1 MLFPYAAAPQSRWSY
16 SGCQAWYVP
25 TNTAAL
31 RARHERK
38 PVYSDQVVRNAF
50 IIAQSQLLQ
59 LAKQME
65 FDADTS
71 RWEDDVEET
80 MREFWQQAAENIDT
94 YCARMS
100 NGDDLRQVTADVV
113 KSPRKNTPARPQIA
127 PEPAS
132 PLSGKAPQPPA
143 LDLQPERPAERD
155 ARASHTHTEPD
166 AASDIPDKVLDA
178 PQEQGQEQPKEQA
191 QEIEQPER
199 PEPKSAHVPEDAAHA
214 PKEQPSPPR
223 SASPPA
229 EPILPALTPATGP
242 RIKRTLTLTA
252 PNVIKQDAHA
262 SAAVPR
268 SRPSDTVG
276 KRFRSSFLNKS
287 LRQAIE
293 ERATHDSDD
302 EAEVHDDE
310 RRERP
315 ELDSLRTR
323 LENVRR
329 ASAGLN
335 APITKP
341 IEPPS
346 EDTPEPATKPKGTEI
361 PEQKPEPKPV
371 AESATPAPPKPKAM
385 PASLSASTSAAHL
398 PTESAQPSNPLAS
411 STSRVTRPVHTQ
423 LPRSPNS
430 TVGLSR
436 SVRPATPKAP
446 ARPLSSLERVGRGV
460 DSPSRLAQPVAAS
473 PWRIREAQATKPQ
486 DKLASSTSRPA
497 RPGSPGRL
505 RDELLSPFRGNS
517 VRVPSPFGKR
527 TALGPPKSPVLSA
540 STPASQ
546 SHGAQDRGGLSAR
559 IKGLFGMQST
569 APRASPKPATPAG
582 TGNSRPRPASPSI
595 LESPELPSAAR
606 LSSGLDDGDTSF
618 TGLIPGSFDDG
629 RSGKIP
635 QLGRSVQA
643 PAPKAAPSTNPL
655 ASSTSALHTSTPART
670 RGLPAHRPAAKGMR
684 VSSQPRI
691 QIRPPTHASTVRA
704 EEVKRR
710 KMSHQK
716 QPPLSEATNQ
726 PPPATST
733 QHPGTTSA
741 RRISTED
748 ALKSKLT
755 TQPQRPANAPK
766 GTTRDQAHVV
776 RTSVA
781 RVASGTRAGGAPPT
795 RTSTMNNV
803 NVFQQQPAR
812 QPDTSVVDELPDV
825 ASEYSDSEDEASVKK
840 RKAEPSWT
848 RGRELENQLLQQST
862 VDPDEIFG
870 LQLGPVPLDA
880 MLPPRK
886 GDRRRMRH
894 RTSSANWSGPDGL
907 AQWEIDRYNER
918 MGISASRARPPYDLD
933 TF

>member
-1 MLFPYAAAPQSRWSY
+1 M
-16 SGCQAWYVP
+16 
-25 TNTAAL
+25 
-31 RARHERK
+31 
-38 PVYSDQVVRNAF
+38 RNAF

-100 NGDDLRQVTADVV
+100 KGEDLRQVTADVV
-113 KSPRKNTPARPQIA
+113 KSPRKNASARVQIA

-132 PLSGKAPQPPA
+132 PLSSKAPQRPE
-143 LDLQPERPAERD
+143 LDMQPEHPAQRD
-155 ARASHTHTEPD
+155 ASTSSTHAKLD
-166 AASDIPDKVLDA
+166 ATSDIPNKVPDA
-178 PQEQGQEQPKEQA
+178 PQEQPREPEQPDV
-191 QEIEQPER
+191 
-199 PEPKSAHVPEDAAHA
+199 PEPKSDHAPEDTAHA
-214 PKEQPSPPR
+214 PKEQPSPSR

-252 PNVIKQDAHA
+252 PNVIKHDAHA
-262 SAAVPR
+262 PATAPR

-302 EAEVHDDE
+302 ETEVHGDE

-315 ELDSLRTR
+315 GLDSLRTR

-329 ASAGLN
+329 ASAGVN
-335 APITKP
+335 APTTKS
-341 IEPPS
+341 IEHPS
-346 EDTPEPATKPKGTEI
+346 EDASEPATKPKAAEV
-361 PEQKPEPKPV
+361 PEPREEPKPV
-371 AESATPAPPKPKAM
+371 AESATPAPQKPKAM
-385 PASLSASTSAAHL
+385 PASLSSSTSAAHP
-398 PTESAQPSNPLAS
+398 PTESAQLSNSLAS
-411 STSRVTRPVHTQ
+411 STSRVTRPVHTH

-436 SVRPATPKAP
+436 SVRPTTPKVP
-446 ARPLSSLERVGRGV
+446 ARPLSSLERVGRGA

-473 PWRIREAQATKPQ
+473 PWRMREAQATKPQ
-486 DKLASSTSRPA
+486 DKLASSTSRPT

-517 VRVPSPFGKR
+517 ARVPSPFGKR
-527 TALGPPKSPVLSA
+527 TAPGPPKSPTLSA
-540 STPASQ
+540 SMPASQ
-546 SHGAQDRGGLSAR
+546 WQGVQDRGGLSAR

-582 TGNSRPRPASPSI
+582 TEHSRPRPAVPSV

-606 LSSGLDDGDTSF
+606 LSTGLDDGETSI
-618 TGLIPGSFDDG
+618 TGPIPGSFDDG

-643 PAPKAAPSTNPL
+643 PAPKAAPPANSL

-670 RGLPAHRPAAKGMR
+670 RGVPPHRPGDKGMR
-684 VSSQPRI
+684 VSLQPRI

-726 PPPATST
+726 PPLTAST
-733 QHPGTTSA
+733 QHTGTASA
-741 RRISTED
+741 RRVSTED

-755 TQPQRPANAPK
+755 AQPQRPANTPR

-781 RVASGTRAGGAPPT
+781 RIVSGTRAGGAPPT

-803 NVFQQQPAR
+803 NVFQQQPTR
-812 QPDTSVVDELPDV
+812 QPDTSGADELPDV

-862 VDPDEIFG
+862 VEPDEIFG
-870 LQLGPVPLDA
+870 LQLGPVPLDT

-886 GDRRRMRH
+886 GDRRRIRH

-918 MGISASRARPPYDLD
+918 MGISTSRARPPYDLD
-933 TF
+933 TL